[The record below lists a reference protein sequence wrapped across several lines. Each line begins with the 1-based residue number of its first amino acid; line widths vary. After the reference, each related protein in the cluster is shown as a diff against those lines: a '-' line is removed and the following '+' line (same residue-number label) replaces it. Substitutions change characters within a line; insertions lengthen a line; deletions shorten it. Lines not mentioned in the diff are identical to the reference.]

1 VEEIAHAVH
10 EDEAALLPLER
21 KFQTLRHAP
30 QIEAFGLALVLVALV
45 LRTARL
51 LRASENA
58 LAHQLA
64 RVQEANRDLDAF
76 AGRFAHDFRG
86 LLNPLSLLAGM
97 LRGEGA
103 SERTEQVADR
113 LKRLATRA
121 ERELEAVLAFARD
134 GRSADRKASA
144 TLSHAIE
151 QAVEDLEHAVSAA
164 DLQISV
170 DVQDVAVAVPPG
182 LLQAVVLNLLG
193 NAVKFLAGRP
203 RRVVRVRGGRENGCC
218 VLEIED
224 TGPGIAPEAQARIFE
239 PFYRAPGAPASG
251 TGMGLAIVHRIVQAH
266 DGEVTFRS
274 VVGEGT
280 TFRVVLP
287 LAEGAAGADRR

>member
-21 KFQTLRHAP
+21 KFQSLSL
-30 QIEAFGLALVLVALV
+30 GLALVLVALV

-251 TGMGLAIVHRIVQAH
+251 TGGLAIVHRIVQAH